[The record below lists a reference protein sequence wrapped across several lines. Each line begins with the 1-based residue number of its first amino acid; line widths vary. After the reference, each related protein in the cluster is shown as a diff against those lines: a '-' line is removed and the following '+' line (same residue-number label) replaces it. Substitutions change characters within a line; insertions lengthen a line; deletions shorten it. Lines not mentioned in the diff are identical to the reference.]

1 MGEDRAGLMSGQESE
16 EIPSGIP
23 GGGFDS
29 MVDLYGGQALAF
41 AINVLGNMEDAEDV
55 VQESFIQ
62 VFRNLGS
69 YDPGRSFKT
78 WLFTIVYRRC
88 LDMLKKKRRFRAAFE
103 KAKHE
108 FPVSSN
114 PGPAGAVPADI
125 LKAISPRERTAL
137 SLWANEGF
145 SAREIGGV
153 LTCSENTARVM
164 LFKARKKIKAILED
178 RHVSLQNG

>member
-1 MGEDRAGLMSGQESE
+1 MGGPKRE

-23 GGGFDS
+23 EAGFDGV
-29 MVDLYGGQALAF
+29 VDIYGGQALAL
-41 AINVLGNMEDAEDV
+41 AINILGNKQDAEDV
-55 VQESFIQ
+55 IQESFIQ

-88 LDMLKKKRRFRAAFE
+88 LDMLKKKKRFRAAFE
-103 KAKHE
+103 KASHE
-108 FPVSSN
+108 FPMSSK
-114 PGPAGAVPADI
+114 PSPTGVVPADV
-125 LKAISPRERTAL
+125 LKAVSARERTAL

-153 LTCSENTARVM
+153 LSCSENTARVT
-164 LFKARKKIKAILED
+164 LFNARKKIKALLED
-178 RHVSLQNG
+178 RHASL

>member
-1 MGEDRAGLMSGQESE
+1 MGGRKRE
-16 EIPSGIP
+16 EIPSGIFEA
-23 GGGFDS
+23 GFDGV
-29 MVDLYGGQALAF
+29 VDLYGGQALAF
-41 AINVLGNMEDAEDV
+41 AVNILGNREDAEDV

-88 LDMLKKKRRFRAAFE
+88 LDVLKKKRRFRAAFE

-114 PGPAGAVPADI
+114 PGPVGAVPADV
-125 LKAISPRERTAL
+125 LKAISARERTAL
-137 SLWANEGF
+137 SLWANEGY
-145 SAREIGGV
+145 SAREISGV
-153 LTCSENTARVM
+153 LSCSESTARVT
-164 LFKARKKIKAILED
+164 LFNARKKIRALLEN
-178 RHVSLQNG
+178 RHASLQNR

>member
-1 MGEDRAGLMSGQESE
+1 MGEWKQD
-16 EIPSGIP
+16 EIAP
-23 GGGFDS
+23 GVPRGGFDGV
-29 MVDLYGGQALAF
+29 VDLYGGQVLAF
-41 AINVLGNMEDAEDV
+41 AVNVLGNREDAEDA

-88 LDMLKKKRRFRAAFE
+88 LDMLKKKRRFRAAFD

-114 PGPAGAVPADI
+114 PGPVGAVPADV
-125 LKAISPRERTAL
+125 LKAVSARERTAL
-137 SLWANEGF
+137 SLWANEGY
-145 SAREIGGV
+145 SAREISGV
-153 LTCSENTARVM
+153 LSCSESTARVI
-164 LFKARKKIKAILED
+164 LFNARKKIKALLEN
-178 RHVSLQNG
+178 RHAWLQNG